1 MMKKLKKIGVGLLL
15 LICVGEI
22 SLWASGNLYVNKV
35 LALTIFSGKLG
46 PDIYELNAFDYKTIA
61 TSKPEPWSDISA
73 EKKYVLPDTSLA
85 AFKLYETDYF
95 LVIQNNQI
103 LYEYADETKF
113 TAAKAEPVNS
123 FSMAKSFTSLL
134 IGCALKD
141 GYIQSLDDATAL
153 YIPELRND
161 ARGKITIRQLLTM
174 SSGLAFDENYA
185 SPFSWPARAYYGD
198 DVNSLTLTGEL
209 TDTPGVRWNYKGG
222 DTQLLGMILKN
233 ATHKSVAA
241 YASERL
247 WQPMGAEYPA
257 YWSTDEKG
265 MEKVSCCWY
274 SHARDFARFG
284 RLMMQ
289 YGNWNGIQLIDSAYI
304 VESIMPASI
313 LDENNKPNDK
323 YGYQWWL
330 MTHQNHHIFY
340 ARGIRGQY
348 IFCVPDMN
356 MIVVR
361 LGHKRASKTGHNV
374 PADVFTY
381 LDVAFDCAEN

>member
-1 MMKKLKKIGVGLLL
+1 MMKKLKKIGIGLLI

-61 TSKPEPWSDISA
+61 ASKPEPWSDISA
-73 EKKYVLPDTSLA
+73 EKKYILPDTSLA

-330 MTHQNHHIFY
+330 MTHQNHRIFY

-381 LDVAFDCAEN
+381 LDVAFACAEN

>member
-1 MMKKLKKIGVGLLL
+1 MKKLKKIAAGLLI
-15 LICVGEI
+15 LICLVEI

-46 PDIYELNAFDYKTIA
+46 PDIYELNEFEYKTIA
-61 TSKPEPWSDISA
+61 TSKPEPWPDVSA
-73 EKKYVLPDTSLA
+73 EKAYILPDTSLA
-85 AFKLYETDYF
+85 AFRQYETDYF

-103 LYEYADETKF
+103 IFEYANESRLIATKS
-113 TAAKAEPVNS
+113 EPVNS
-123 FSMAKSFTSLL
+123 FSMAKSFTALL

-141 GYIQSLDDATAL
+141 GYIHSLDDETSL

-161 ARGKITIRQLLTM
+161 SRGKIIIRQLLTM

-209 TDTPGVRWNYKGG
+209 ADTPGVRWNYKGG

-233 ATHKSVAA
+233 ATRKNVAA

-247 WQPMGAEYPA
+247 WQPMQAEHPA
-257 YWSTDEKG
+257 YWSTDETG

-284 RLMMQ
+284 RLMLQ
-289 YGNWNGIQLIDSAYI
+289 YGNWNGKQLIDSTYI
-304 VESIMPASI
+304 AECIMPAPV
-313 LDENNKPNDK
+313 LDENNSKNDK

-330 MTHQNHHIFY
+330 MNHQNQRIFY

-356 MIVVR
+356 MIIVR

-374 PADVFTY
+374 PADVYTY
-381 LDVAFDCAEN
+381 LDVAFNCAVN

>member
-1 MMKKLKKIGVGLLL
+1 MKKLKKIAAGLLI
-15 LICVGEI
+15 LICLVEI

-46 PDIYELNAFDYKTIA
+46 PDIYELNEFEYKTIA
-61 TSKPEPWSDISA
+61 TSKPEPWPDISA
-73 EKKYVLPDTSLA
+73 EKAYILPDTSLA
-85 AFKLYETDYF
+85 AFREYETDYF

-103 LYEYADETKF
+103 IYEYADESRLAATKS
-113 TAAKAEPVNS
+113 EPVNS
-123 FSMAKSFTSLL
+123 FSMAKSFTALL

-141 GYIQSLDDATAL
+141 GYIHSLDDETAL

-161 ARGKITIRQLLTM
+161 PRGKITIRQLLTM

-233 ATHKSVAA
+233 ATRKSVAA

-247 WQPMGAEYPA
+247 WKPMQAEHPA
-257 YWSTDEKG
+257 YWSTDETG

-284 RLMMQ
+284 RLMLQ
-289 YGNWNGIQLIDSAYI
+289 YGNWNGKQLIDSTYLA
-304 VESIMPASI
+304 ECIMPAPV
-313 LDENNKPNDK
+313 LDENNSKNDK

-330 MTHQNHHIFY
+330 MNHHNQRIFY

-356 MIVVR
+356 MIIVR

-374 PADVFTY
+374 PADVYTY
-381 LDVAFDCAEN
+381 LDVAFDCAVN

>member
-1 MMKKLKKIGVGLLL
+1 MKKLKKIVAGLLI
-15 LICVGEI
+15 LICLVEI
-22 SLWASGNLYVNKV
+22 SLWASGNLYINKV

-46 PDIYELNAFDYKTIA
+46 PDIYELNEFEYKTIA
-61 TSKPEPWSDISA
+61 TSKPEPWPDVSA
-73 EKKYVLPDTSLA
+73 EKAYILPDTSLA
-85 AFKLYETDYF
+85 AFRQYETDYF

-103 LYEYADETKF
+103 IFEYADESRLIATKS
-113 TAAKAEPVNS
+113 EPVNS
-123 FSMAKSFTSLL
+123 FSMAKSFTALL

-141 GYIQSLDDATAL
+141 GYIHSLDDETSL

-161 ARGKITIRQLLTM
+161 SRGKITIRQLLTM

-209 TDTPGVRWNYKGG
+209 ADTPGVRWNYKGG

-233 ATHKSVAA
+233 ATRKSVAA

-247 WQPMGAEYPA
+247 WQPMQAEHPA
-257 YWSTDEKG
+257 YWSTDETG

-284 RLMMQ
+284 RLMLQ
-289 YGNWNGIQLIDSAYI
+289 YGNWNGKQLIDSTYI
-304 VESIMPASI
+304 AECIMPAPV
-313 LDENNKPNDK
+313 LDENNSKNDK

-330 MTHQNHHIFY
+330 MNHQNQRIFY

-356 MIVVR
+356 MIIVR

-374 PADVFTY
+374 PADVYTY
-381 LDVAFDCAEN
+381 LDVAFNCAVN